1 MTARALLV
9 EPGHG
14 EATRRFHDVQPMRVV
29 AVDASHLSRT
39 HGVMLRQVELR
50 MDVEMAIEARL
61 RIAARIHDELL
72 STRRDV
78 LASRAMTRLATNTA
92 GQIYKFAGGTSFASP

>member
-1 MTARALLV
+1 
-9 EPGHG
+9 
-14 EATRRFHDVQPMRVV
+14 MRIV
-29 AVDASHLSRT
+29 AVDAIHLSLT

-50 MDVEMAIEARL
+50 MNLEMTTEARL

-78 LASRAMTRLATNTA
+78 LAPRAMTRLATNTA
-92 GQIYKFAGGTSFASP
+92 SQIYKFAGGTSSASP